1 MATTEQFPSKDGAS
15 FNRYIYIP
23 GVSPE
28 ADKALIG
35 AKALHLTELQ
45 NAGLPVPPF
54 IVLTTNGWKD
64 EYLDEQSSQ
73 NHELPSVLQEQLA
86 NGLPYLEGKAKKRF
100 GDKENPLFV
109 SVRSGSSVSMPGAM
123 HTILNVGITETNI
136 HALEKRIGRENAQY
150 AYFTLIRSLGTHAF
164 GIEDNIFRNIR
175 DDLVGHDPLIKPSPK
190 QYTELVHAAKAVYV
204 AQGSEFPEDAWDQL
218 RIAADSVYR
227 SWNFPEARDV
237 RLALHIPDDLGT
249 AVTIQ
254 EMVWGNSNKR
264 GAGSGVMFTRD
275 PTTGIE
281 DPIAVFAKRGQGPKV
296 VGDKAKQLDTS
307 LSQVPFQF
315 RLALTGVIQR
325 LSVLYPRPQEVEF
338 TIDGNRLW
346 LLQTRPM
353 PMSTVGEFR
362 FLMDQIHHKSITME
376 DAKKRLSLE
385 QLHRLLVPEL
395 EPQDLVS
402 ARKAGRCLGTGV
414 SLSPGWAKGHLVTSI
429 EQAKRNVN
437 TSVILYADLSPK
449 DLREL
454 PDNVRGVISQTGS
467 IGSHKARA
475 ATKLD
480 AQGIVAIFGVHLDGF
495 KKGRVVTISGST
507 NEVFLGKIRTSST
520 STILLEQ
527 SERNIIKQWVH
538 ERSKNPWLFI
548 SQENGIDQ
556 LTKELNQAITEAR
569 RNFLSPK
576 AHAIIA
582 INAMIPPEIRIPYT
596 VISKTDEVL
605 VRKYLRQALNSG
617 SDVTI
622 RTCRYPD
629 TRGTS
634 PYAVIT
640 NKADEEH
647 FFQDPNYTNRHGGWH
662 RWLDDSSITEV
673 VVGEIP
679 KNKLN
684 PKFYQYHCNWTLS
697 CVGEHLY
704 LQIVPGNPF
713 LRSQETMLPERMIT
727 VEMKHDSSCPNGIR
741 LQRLVVGSELKTNTD
756 RYTFLNVV
764 ARTVLGTWW
773 KDHNLAL
780 RMAAV
785 SEVMPQFLVPGL
797 EGQASIFPGNE
808 WVKVY
813 GVKADEGDA
822 E

>member
-1 MATTEQFPSKDGAS
+1 
-15 FNRYIYIP
+15 
-23 GVSPE
+23 
-28 ADKALIG
+28 
-35 AKALHLTELQ
+35 
-45 NAGLPVPPF
+45 
-54 IVLTTNGWKD
+54 
-64 EYLDEQSSQ
+64 
-73 NHELPSVLQEQLA
+73 
-86 NGLPYLEGKAKKRF
+86 
-100 GDKENPLFV
+100 
-109 SVRSGSSVSMPGAM
+109 
-123 HTILNVGITETNI
+123 
-136 HALEKRIGRENAQY
+136 
-150 AYFTLIRSLGTHAF
+150 
-164 GIEDNIFRNIR
+164 
-175 DDLVGHDPLIKPSPK
+175 
-190 QYTELVHAAKAVYV
+190 
-204 AQGSEFPEDAWDQL
+204 
-218 RIAADSVYR
+218 
-227 SWNFPEARDV
+227 
-237 RLALHIPDDLGT
+237 
-249 AVTIQ
+249 
-254 EMVWGNSNKR
+254 
-264 GAGSGVMFTRD
+264 
-275 PTTGIE
+275 
-281 DPIAVFAKRGQGPKV
+281 
-296 VGDKAKQLDTS
+296 
-307 LSQVPFQF
+307 
-315 RLALTGVIQR
+315 
-325 LSVLYPRPQEVEF
+325 
-338 TIDGNRLW
+338 
-346 LLQTRPM
+346 
-353 PMSTVGEFR
+353 MSTVGEFR
-362 FLMDQIHHKSITME
+362 FLTDQKQKGLLTE
-376 DAKKRLSLE
+376 EELKKKLSLE
-385 QLHRLLVPEL
+385 QLHQLLIPEL
-395 EPQDLVS
+395 DPEALAL
-402 ARKAGRCLGTGV
+402 AREEDRCLGIGV

-429 EQAKRNVN
+429 EQAKHNVN
-437 TSVILYADLSPK
+437 KSVILYADLSPK

-454 PDNVRGVISQTGS
+454 PGNVRGVISQTGS

-480 AQGIVAIFGVHLDGF
+480 AQGIVAIFGVHLDSF

-507 NEVFLGKIRTSST
+507 NEVFLGKIRTSPT
-520 STILLEQ
+520 STILLVQ
-527 SERNIIKQWVH
+527 SERNIINQWVY

-548 SQENGIDQ
+548 TPENGIDQ
-556 LTKELNQAITEAR
+556 LTKELKQAITEAR

-605 VRKYLRQALNSG
+605 VRKHLRQALNSG

-640 NKADEEH
+640 NEADEKH

-684 PKFYQYHCNWTLS
+684 PKFYQHHCNWTLS

-713 LRSQETMLPERMIT
+713 LRSQETMLPEKMIT
-727 VEMKHDSSCPNGIR
+727 VEMKYDSSCPNGIR
-741 LQRLVVGSELKTNTD
+741 LQRLVIGSELKTNTD
-756 RYTFLNVV
+756 RYTFLNLVT
-764 ARTVLGTWW
+764 RTVLGTWW

-813 GVKADEGDA
+813 GVKADESDM